1 MVEKRLGRGLDFLI
15 SKDAS
20 LEGDEIIEI
29 EIGRIQPNRYQPRKE
44 FKDEALSELKDSI
57 QRHGYLQP
65 LIVRPSGSG
74 YELVAGERRWRAGKA
89 LGLDT
94 VPAVVK
100 SVDDDRLLELALVE
114 NLQREDLD
122 PIEKAKACRSLMQQ
136 ATLTH
141 EEVAKRLGKNRST
154 VSNFLRLL
162 DLPQTIQ
169 DLVHE
174 GALAMGHAR
183 ALLGFSSPGDQLRLA
198 ERIVREGLS
207 VRRVEELVGQETRRT
222 EPRVRSRPEK
232 PPHIAALE
240 TTLEAAL
247 GTRVRVELARGRQ
260 DRGKLTIEFF
270 SEEDFQKLLAL
281 LAPQRP
287 DLP

>member
-1 MVEKRLGRGLDFLI
+1 
-15 SKDAS
+15 
-20 LEGDEIIEI
+20 
-29 EIGRIQPNRYQPRKE
+29 
-44 FKDEALSELKDSI
+44 
-57 QRHGYLQP
+57 
-65 LIVRPSGSG
+65 
-74 YELVAGERRWRAGKA
+74 
-89 LGLDT
+89 
-94 VPAVVK
+94 
-100 SVDDDRLLELALVE
+100 
-114 NLQREDLD
+114 
-122 PIEKAKACRSLMQQ
+122 
-136 ATLTH
+136 
-141 EEVAKRLGKNRST
+141 
-154 VSNFLRLL
+154 
-162 DLPQTIQ
+162 
-169 DLVHE
+169 
-174 GALAMGHAR
+174 MGHAR